1 MFHIDYRV
9 KGEDVNDHMAM
20 ESHSY
25 FSYSTRHVYNFLFQ
39 LGYSRQRL
47 NKLSIM
53 PLEQKSYFELI
64 RPLMFGN
71 HFNIMLHVK
80 TYDPYIGSFELKNSF
95 FNSSNELCAIIT
107 SETILDCPKGHE
119 VLTHV
124 TKKIINY
131 GLDPIG
137 MAC

>member
-20 ESHSY
+20 ESRAYH
-25 FSYSTRHVYNFLFQ
+25 SYSTRHIYNFLFQ

-47 NKLSIM
+47 NKLRII
-53 PLEQKSYFELI
+53 PQEQKSHFELI
-64 RPLMFGN
+64 KPLMFGN
-71 HFNIMLHVK
+71 SFSIILHVK

-95 FNSSNELCAIIT
+95 FNSNKELCAIIT
-107 SETILDCPKGHE
+107 SETTLNSLQGHE
-119 VLTHV
+119 ISSPV
-124 TKKIINY
+124 TQKIINY